1 MIKYVYLIFTILLLG
16 LGLHSSGTGSAIWT
30 WLMLGGGLLGVITAS
45 LFLVTSFGLLGAA
58 AGGGDGFKFGVVVA
72 ILILIGVLLGKFVM

>member
-1 MIKYVYLIFTILLLG
+1 
-16 LGLHSSGTGSAIWT
+16 
-30 WLMLGGGLLGVITAS
+30 MLGGGLLGVITAS